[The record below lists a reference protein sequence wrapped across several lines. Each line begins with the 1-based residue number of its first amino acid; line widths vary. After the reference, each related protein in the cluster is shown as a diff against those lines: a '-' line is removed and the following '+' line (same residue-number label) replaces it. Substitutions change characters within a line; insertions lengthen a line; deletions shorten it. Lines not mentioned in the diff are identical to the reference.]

1 MLSPQFL
8 LDIRP
13 ELIVDLFAG
22 GGGMS
27 TGIEQATGLYP
38 DIACNH
44 NADAISMH
52 QANHPQTQHYQADV
66 FELCPRDA
74 TQGRPV
80 GLLHA
85 SPDCTHHSQAAGGQ
99 PRDRKIRALSWVV
112 TRWAGQASPRVIT
125 LENVKQITKW
135 GPLIAKRD
143 KASGRVIKTDGSIA
157 APGEVVP
164 IGQQYLIPNPKKAG
178 RTWRHFVR
186 TLENMG
192 YQVEWRILVAADY
205 GAPTTRE
212 RLFMCARRDGQ
223 PIVWPKPTHHK
234 QPARGQKKWRA
245 AAECIDWTIPGK
257 SIFNRPKPLADATMR
272 RIAKGIKR
280 FVIDNPQP
288 FIVKFRGDSSGHN
301 ITTPLPTITSG
312 GDAKRLAGGAHAMA
326 VCQPC
331 IVPIAHYNGSN
342 PVHPGT
348 EPLRTITA
356 HHKGGAFAVAQ
367 PLLAPVQ
374 IQAAHGEGSGKTQRR
389 SIGSKDMAAPI
400 GTITASGSGGHAVAT
415 AYMMQAN
422 GGFYQGA
429 GRAINEPASTITN
442 SGSQQQLVSALVIPR
457 SHGCD
462 SKRWGH
468 PAKDARDP
476 FGTIC
481 AQGSG
486 DFSLVSA
493 CLMRQFGTSTA
504 ANIGQPC
511 PTITTDGAGGKTGL
525 ISCQLAQTQA
535 AALEVTAFLINYYGN
550 GDARNITA
558 PRDTVTTSD
567 RLALVTVHLNGEP
580 YYIVDISLR
589 MLEPHELYKAQGFP
603 ADYIITHG
611 HDGRKFS
618 KSAQVRMCGNS
629 VSPPPAAAL
638 IRANYS
644 AQQQKAQ
651 DA

>member
-27 TGIEQATGLYP
+27 TAIEQATGLYP

-66 FELCPRDA
+66 FELCPREA

-99 PRDRKIRALSWVV
+99 PRNGKIRALSWVV
-112 TRWAGQASPRVIT
+112 TRWAGQAAPRVIT

-135 GPLIAKRD
+135 GPLVAKRD

-164 IGQQYLIPNPKKAG
+164 ISQQYLIPNPKKAG
-178 RTWRHFVR
+178 RTWRRFVH
-186 TLENMG
+186 TLQSMG

-223 PIVWPKPTHHK
+223 PIVWPQATHHK
-234 QPARGQKKWRA
+234 NPKQRQKRWRA

-257 SIFNRPKPLADATMR
+257 SIFNRPKPLADATLR

-280 FVIDNPQP
+280 FVLDNPQP
-288 FIVKFRGDSSGHN
+288 F
-301 ITTPLPTITSG
+301 
-312 GDAKRLAGGAHAMA
+312 
-326 VCQPC
+326 
-331 IVPIAHYNGSN
+331 IVPIAHYNGSE
-342 PVHPGT
+342 PVHSGT

-356 HHKGGAFAVAQ
+356 HPKGGAFAVAQ
-367 PLLAPVQ
+367 PQLAPVQ

-422 GGFYQGA
+422 GGFYDGA
-429 GRAINEPASTITN
+429 GRAISDPASTITN
-442 SGSQQQLVSALVIPR
+442 SGSQQQLVSA
-457 SHGCD
+457 
-462 SKRWGH
+462 
-468 PAKDARDP
+468 
-476 FGTIC
+476 
-481 AQGSG
+481 
-486 DFSLVSA
+486 
-493 CLMRQFGTSTA
+493 CLMRQFGTSS
-504 ANIGQPC
+504 ANSINQPC
-511 PTITTDGAGGKTGL
+511 PTIMTEGAGKTGL
-525 ISCQLAQTQA
+525 ITCTLADTETK
-535 AALEVTAFLINYYGN
+535 ALQVAAFLINYYGN
-550 GDARNITA
+550 GDARDITA
-558 PRDTVTTSD
+558 PLDTITTRD
-567 RLALVTVHLNGEP
+567 RLALVTVHIKGEP
-580 YYIVDISLR
+580 YYIVDITLR

-603 ADYIITHG
+603 PGYTITHG
-611 HDGRKFS
+611 HDGRKLS

-638 IRANYS
+638 ISSNYQPIYNTIQNV
-644 AQQQKAQ
+644 A
-651 DA
+651 

>member
-245 AAECIDWTIPGK
+245 AAECIDWTIPGI

-429 GRAINEPASTITN
+429 GRAINEPASTIT
-442 SGSQQQLVSALVIPR
+442 
-457 SHGCD
+457 
-462 SKRWGH
+462 
-468 PAKDARDP
+468 
-476 FGTIC
+476 
-481 AQGSG
+481 
-486 DFSLVSA
+486 
-493 CLMRQFGTSTA
+493 
-504 ANIGQPC
+504 
-511 PTITTDGAGGKTGL
+511 TDGAGGKTGL

>member
-112 TRWAGQASPRVIT
+112 THWAEQASPRVIT

-429 GRAINEPASTITN
+429 GRAINEPASTIT
-442 SGSQQQLVSALVIPR
+442 
-457 SHGCD
+457 
-462 SKRWGH
+462 
-468 PAKDARDP
+468 
-476 FGTIC
+476 
-481 AQGSG
+481 
-486 DFSLVSA
+486 
-493 CLMRQFGTSTA
+493 
-504 ANIGQPC
+504 
-511 PTITTDGAGGKTGL
+511 TDGAGGKTGL

>member
-429 GRAINEPASTITN
+429 GRAINEPASTIT
-442 SGSQQQLVSALVIPR
+442 
-457 SHGCD
+457 
-462 SKRWGH
+462 
-468 PAKDARDP
+468 
-476 FGTIC
+476 
-481 AQGSG
+481 
-486 DFSLVSA
+486 
-493 CLMRQFGTSTA
+493 
-504 ANIGQPC
+504 
-511 PTITTDGAGGKTGL
+511 TDGAGGKTGL